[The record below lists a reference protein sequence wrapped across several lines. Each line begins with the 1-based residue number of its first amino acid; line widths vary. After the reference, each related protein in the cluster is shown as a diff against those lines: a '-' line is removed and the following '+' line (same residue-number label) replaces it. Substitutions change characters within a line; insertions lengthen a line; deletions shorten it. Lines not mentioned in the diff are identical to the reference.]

1 MTEVLVAELFL
12 GYLPSDWL
20 KERPQVQLDQMKLT
34 CWAIL
39 LFSVTML
46 RKKKNYLCL
55 RNKDN
60 TE

>member
-46 RKKKNYLCL
+46 KKKKELSLLKEQGQY
-55 RNKDN
+55 
-60 TE
+60 